1 MNRTVTLPDGTQ
13 VPALGLG
20 TWRMGERAGN
30 RRQEVDAVR
39 TALKVGYRLID
50 SAEMYGN
57 GGAEEIVG
65 EALRDVMAAG
75 ELRREQLVVVS
86 KVLPQNASK
95 SGTVS
100 ACERSLRRLGLDFV
114 DIYLLHWR
122 GQHPLR
128 ATVEGFEKLH
138 AAGKIAYWG
147 VSNFDTDDLEELLA
161 VEQGAACA
169 TNQVYYSASRRG
181 IEFDLLPL
189 QRKLKMPV
197 MAYSPIDEGA
207 LGRNADLA
215 KLGKRHGAGAAQVA
229 LAWLLR
235 SPDVIAIP
243 KAVKPE
249 HLRENLSAASLEL
262 DAEDLAAID
271 RLFPPPKRKTSLAI
285 V

>member
-39 TALKVGYRLID
+39 TALKLGYRLID

-65 EALRDVMAAG
+65 EALRDVLAAG
-75 ELRREQLVVVS
+75 ELRRERLIVVS

-95 SGTVS
+95 SGTVG
-100 ACERSLRRLGLDFV
+100 ACERSLRRLGLDFIDV
-114 DIYLLHWR
+114 YLLHWR

-128 ATVEGFEKLH
+128 ATVEGFEKLQ
-138 AAGKIAYWG
+138 AAGKIRRWG
-147 VSNFDTDDLEELLA
+147 VSNFDADDLEELLA
-161 VEQGAACA
+161 LEQGAACV

-181 IEFDLLPL
+181 IEFDLLPV
-189 QRKLKMPV
+189 QRKLRMPV
-197 MAYSPIDEGA
+197 MAYCPIDEGA
-207 LGRNADLA
+207 LARNADLA

-235 SPDVIAIP
+235 TPDVIAIP

-249 HLRENLSAASLEL
+249 HLRENLSAASLTL

-271 RLFPPPKRKTSLAI
+271 RLFPPPKRKTSLA
-285 V
+285 VV